1 MIDRAREIRG
11 LPGFDVERLWLTFHL
26 CSAPTELSLLAR
38 RLSALGA
45 VNLDDVSGGFLY
57 PKLPV
62 ANEPSAIG
70 ARVEQV
76 LGYAAVSGVH
86 VLSVDLDTASEV
98 GSSTFVELAR
108 FKPDGS

>member
-1 MIDRAREIRG
+1 M
-11 LPGFDVERLWLTFHL
+11 
-26 CSAPTELSLLAR
+26 
-38 RLSALGA
+38 
-45 VNLDDVSGGFLY
+45 DDESGGILY

-62 ANEPSAIG
+62 GNDPSAIV
-70 ARVEQV
+70 ACVEQV

-98 GSSTFVELAR
+98 GSSSFIEIAR